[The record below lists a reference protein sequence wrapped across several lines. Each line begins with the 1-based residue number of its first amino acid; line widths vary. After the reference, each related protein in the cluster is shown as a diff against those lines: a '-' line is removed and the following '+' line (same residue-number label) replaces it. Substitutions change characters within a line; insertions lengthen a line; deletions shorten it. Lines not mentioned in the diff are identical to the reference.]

1 MEKAKVKGHLA
12 VLFANV
18 IFGLNVPI
26 SKSLLTGWMTPM
38 GYTTTRM
45 LFGAFIFWLIGLF
58 APKEKVEVK
67 DLLIIAAGGLFG
79 LIVPQYTFAL
89 GLQYTSPVNFS
100 LIVAL
105 GPIAVMLLAAL
116 FLKEPITMKKALG
129 VLLGISG
136 ALVIV
141 FQNRSFGSG
150 PNDMLGILL
159 ALVNI
164 TNYGI
169 YLIIIRK
176 ISSKYAPVTLMKW
189 MFFFTV
195 VFILPFGY
203 ADLFTQQIYASGAPW
218 TAYLQFAFILIF
230 STAVAY
236 FLIPV
241 SLKTLRPTTVS
252 VYMNL
257 QPIIASTVAILV
269 GQDVFSWDKPLAVA
283 LVIAGVIVVTQSKS
297 REDVEKEGAA

>member
-1 MEKAKVKGHLA
+1 MEKAKTKGHLA

-26 SKSLLTGWMTPM
+26 TKSLLSGWMTPM

-45 LFGAFIFWLIGLF
+45 FFGALVFWLIGLF
-58 APKEKVEVK
+58 TPKEKVETK

-116 FLKEPITMKKALG
+116 FLREPITAKKAFG

-136 ALVIV
+136 AMVIV
-141 FQNRSFGSG
+141 FQGRNVTPG
-150 PNDMLGILL
+150 PNDTLGLLL

-169 YLIIIRK
+169 YLILIRK
-176 ISSKYAPVTLMKW
+176 ISSKYSTITLMKW
-189 MFFFTV
+189 MFLFTV
-195 VFILPFGY
+195 IFIAPFGY
-203 ADLFTQQIYASGAPW
+203 SELFTQNVYHQAPW
-218 TAYLQFAFILIF
+218 AARLQFAFVLIF

-252 VYMNL
+252 IYMNL

-269 GQDVFSWDKPLAVA
+269 GQDLFSWDKPLAVA

-297 REDVEKEGAA
+297 REDIEQETA

>member
-26 SKSLLTGWMTPM
+26 TKSLLTGWMTPM

-176 ISSKYAPVTLMKW
+176 ISSKYSPVTLMKW

-203 ADLFTQQIYASGAPW
+203 ADLFTQQIYASGVPW

>member
-26 SKSLLTGWMTPM
+26 TKSLLTGWMTPM

-203 ADLFTQQIYASGAPW
+203 AEIFTQQVFSSGVPLA
-218 TAYLQFAFILIF
+218 TYLQFAFVLVF

-236 FLIPV
+236 FLIPI

-297 REDVEKEGAA
+297 REDVEKEGVA